1 MFHLKIKIFRTL
13 LPGSIIWSRCS
24 IYDKIF
30 RTLLRDSI
38 ILSWCSIYDK
48 IFRTLLRD
56 SIIWSRCSLHD
67 GNHNTSKQ
75 FIKGCKVGIFRFLNS
90 WFIYKFDLFQ
100 KILRLLWKKTN
111 FIRMIFIKSSIL
123 LRLSEIE
130 KRLKP
135 IVLTCYIFSFF
146 LSVDSNFG
154 KEDSS
159 DTTEEFPHPSLVI
172 I

>member
-1 MFHLKIKIFRTL
+1 
-13 LPGSIIWSRCS
+13 
-24 IYDKIF
+24 
-30 RTLLRDSI
+30 
-38 ILSWCSIYDK
+38 
-48 IFRTLLRD
+48 
-56 SIIWSRCSLHD
+56 
-67 GNHNTSKQ
+67 
-75 FIKGCKVGIFRFLNS
+75 
-90 WFIYKFDLFQ
+90 
-100 KILRLLWKKTN
+100 
-111 FIRMIFIKSSIL
+111 MIFIKSSL